1 MVSVSLPEDERMSA
15 PKDPPS
21 HLPIAGGAERQA
33 VEDQLAEDSLEAK
46 ITEPSKLIDQKRKR
60 LKGDQRGQD
69 LAG

>member
-1 MVSVSLPEDERMSA
+1 MSA

-21 HLPIAGGAERQA
+21 HLPIAGEAERQA
-33 VEDQLAEDSLEAK
+33 VEDQLSEDSLEAK

-60 LKGDQRGQD
+60 LKGDQRGQE